1 VAVACR
7 SGRSEPPPFRKV
19 RPAVAYEIVRD
30 SPDILILDLRPR
42 EEFTGPQG
50 HVKGAINIAEDR
62 LRRLL
67 LEISAYRDQTF
78 LVYCGDASCGEE
90 AMDFLMA
97 NGYRDA
103 ILIQGGFA
111 AWVEEGFDTVLAAES
126 PPPTPQPPQP
136 AGPQPDPPPEER

>member
-1 VAVACR
+1 
-7 SGRSEPPPFRKV
+7 V

-30 SPDILILDLRPR
+30 SPDILILDLRPPQ
-42 EEFTGPQG
+42 EFRGPQG
-50 HVKGAINIAEDR
+50 HIKGAINIEADR

-78 LVYCGDASCGEE
+78 LVYCADASCGQE

-97 NGYRDA
+97 SGYRDA
-103 ILIQGGFA
+103 ILIAGGFA
-111 AWVEEGFDTVLAAES
+111 AWVEEGFDTVLAGEE
-126 PPPTPQPPQP
+126 PPPPLQQPQP